1 MSFIKE
7 MLQYA
12 IIIGIVILIRVFV
25 ITPVKVDGDS
35 MNPTLVDGEVVML
48 NKISKNY
55 ERFDVVVVNYA
66 NTKLIKRII
75 GLPGEH
81 IKFINNKLYI
91 NNKLVHDVKLD
102 TKTSNFDI
110 KQINYDVIPEDSYFG
125 GKDGMDEQGIA
136 ESLGL
141 ANPELVERV
150 MYSDNGEQCFLFYAN
165 RDLVVVDVLTG
176 QTINTIPDIPK
187 LEWYA
192 GKDEKQNTY
201 IYGYEGCY
209 VFDSKMQPI
218 MYIESVRHI
227 DLENRKI
234 YLSWYSKEYEAP
246 LYTNEELLQ
255 IAQEQ

>member
-110 KQINYDVIPEDSYFG
+110 KQINYDVIPEDSYFVVG
-125 GKDGMDEQGIA
+125 DNRANSTDSRIIGPIKKSDVVGKASIIIFPFNKFGK
-136 ESLGL
+136 
-141 ANPELVERV
+141 VE
-150 MYSDNGEQCFLFYAN
+150 
-165 RDLVVVDVLTG
+165 
-176 QTINTIPDIPK
+176 
-187 LEWYA
+187 
-192 GKDEKQNTY
+192 
-201 IYGYEGCY
+201 
-209 VFDSKMQPI
+209 
-218 MYIESVRHI
+218 
-227 DLENRKI
+227 
-234 YLSWYSKEYEAP
+234 
-246 LYTNEELLQ
+246 
-255 IAQEQ
+255 